1 MNIID
6 ETVKLYFDYGIT
18 VQEALEWAKGVQFEE
33 WGCLPGPEREC
44 CMKWLEEE
52 EENEKLRELREKR

>member
-18 VQEALEWAKGVQFEE
+18 VQEALKWA
-33 WGCLPGPEREC
+33 
-44 CMKWLEEE
+44 LEMEGDSE
-52 EENEKLRELREKR
+52 THC